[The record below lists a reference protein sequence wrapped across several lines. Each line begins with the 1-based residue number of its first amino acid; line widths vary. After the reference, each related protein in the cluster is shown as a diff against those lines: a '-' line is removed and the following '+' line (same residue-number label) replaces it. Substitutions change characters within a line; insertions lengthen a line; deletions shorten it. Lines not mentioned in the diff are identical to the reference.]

1 MLWVR
6 LSGPEASV
14 VLQKPTLDENAM
26 TGDMRQPISRALL
39 ASMIATLASNLA
51 ACDRPAPGDS
61 IGRSFDKSTENVRQ
75 DLNQAANE
83 TTTEAGRAVNN
94 LALAARV
101 KAALMGTRALDS
113 SKIDVGATTNGE
125 VTLTGVAESATK
137 RDLAER
143 LASSVEGVTT
153 VRNAITIARGS

>member
-1 MLWVR
+1 M
-6 LSGPEASV
+6 
-14 VLQKPTLDENAM
+14 
-26 TGDMRQPISRALL
+26 
-39 ASMIATLASNLA
+39 
-51 ACDRPAPGDS
+51 
-61 IGRSFDKSTENVRQ
+61 
-75 DLNQAANE
+75 NQAANE